1 MNTQVDQAKALIKAF
16 NAENALVADERVTM
30 RVIIK
35 YIDMR
40 TQDELTKNEIDD
52 HDYVIKKRIMLIET
66 QDDAFECVLA
76 SQVAEVLEEIL
87 LCYEQAEMTELD
99 YM

>member
-35 YIDMR
+35 YIDML